1 MIIVVSHQK
10 GGVGKSTIAWNL
22 ATNLQK
28 NYQVELVD
36 LDIQKTLTYTN
47 EIRKQNKKLKP
58 LTIKSFSTPE
68 DLKEYIQGDN
78 DERLSII
85 DVGGFD
91 SSMNRLALVLAD
103 MIITPVS
110 DKSFELLGIKT
121 FEKIIEQ
128 LNDLVDHEVKV
139 KVLLNN
145 LNPKKSKLDSLKGF
159 INKSPRFELLD
170 TVLRSRADYDK
181 SVGVGK
187 NVIEFDKDSKA
198 SKEIKDLT
206 KELKRILKLY

>member
-28 NYQVELVD
+28 KYQVELVD
-36 LDIQKTLTYTN
+36 LDIQRTLTYAN
-47 EIRKQNKKLKP
+47 EIRKRHKELTP
-58 LTIKSFSTPE
+58 LTIRHFDTPE
-68 DLKEYIQGDN
+68 DLKKYIQGDSKK
-78 DERLSII
+78 RLSII

-103 MIITPVS
+103 IIITPVS

-121 FEKIIEQ
+121 FEKIISQ
-128 LNDLVDHEVKV
+128 LDELVEHHIKV

-145 LNPKKSKLDSLKGF
+145 LNPKKSKLDSLKIF
-159 INKSPRFELLD
+159 ITKSPYFELLD
-170 TVLRSRADYDK
+170 TILRNRTDYDK
-181 SVGVGK
+181 SAGEGM
-187 NVIEFDKDSKA
+187 NVIEYNSDSKA
-198 SKEIKDLT
+198 AKEIRELTKEIKN
-206 KELKRILKLY
+206 ILKI